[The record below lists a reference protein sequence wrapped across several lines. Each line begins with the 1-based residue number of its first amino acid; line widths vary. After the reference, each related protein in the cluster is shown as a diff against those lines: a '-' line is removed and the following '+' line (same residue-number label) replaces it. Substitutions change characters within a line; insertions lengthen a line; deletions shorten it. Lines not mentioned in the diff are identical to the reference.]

1 MQVDL
6 LDVHKSFGGTK
17 VLKGI
22 TASFHSGRITALVGP
37 SGSGKSTLLNIIA
50 GLAEPTSGKVHFSGM
65 DVTRVPTEKRQVGLV
80 FQNHALFP
88 HLNVFGNVEFGLR
101 VRSVPPKERH
111 ERVMEALEMVELD
124 HLADRSIST
133 LSGGQRQRVAL
144 ARALVIEPNVLLL
157 DEPLSALDV
166 ELRRRIREELR
177 ALLAPLKVPTVLV
190 THDRDDAFI
199 LADEI
204 VLLLDG
210 QIAQSGPPEDMYH
223 RPTSAMVARFFGEA
237 NFLVPESASIED
249 MELFRPEDVTVV
261 SSAAEADLV
270 VTVTSARFLGNRRRI
285 TGRDSRGAEV
295 MFDVGKTHAVREGET
310 VHIRINGHVQ
320 GVRGALRHA
329 S

>member
-50 GLAEPTSGKVHFSGM
+50 GLAEPTSGKVRFSGM

-88 HLNVFGNVEFGLR
+88 HLNVSGNVEFGLR
-101 VRSVPPKERH
+101 VRSVPPKERR
-111 ERVMEALEMVELD
+111 ERVMGALEMVELD

-210 QIAQSGPPEDMYH
+210 KIAQNGPPEDMYH

-249 MELFRPEDVTVV
+249 MELFRPEDVTIV
-261 SSAAEADLV
+261 SNATDADLV

-295 MFDVGKTHAVREGET
+295 MFDVGKTYAVSEGET
-310 VHIRINGHVQ
+310 VHIRINGLVQ
-320 GVRGALRHA
+320 GARGALRHA